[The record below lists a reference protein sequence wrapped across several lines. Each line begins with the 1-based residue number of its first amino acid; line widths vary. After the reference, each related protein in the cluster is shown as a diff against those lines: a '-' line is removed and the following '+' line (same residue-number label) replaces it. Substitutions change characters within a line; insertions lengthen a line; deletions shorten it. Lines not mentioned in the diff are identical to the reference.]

1 LGEAQ
6 NVSTGFENPH
16 ADPAIGG
23 VAAVVEER
31 QMRRSAFLKT
41 LCERIETRTFYLL
54 TQSIDHCRRLENSAP
69 SRRSVSVG

>member
-23 VAAVVEER
+23 VAAVVEAR

-41 LCERIETRTFYLL
+41 LCERIETRTLSVL
-54 TQSIDHCRRLENSAP
+54 TQTIDPRHRLENSAQ